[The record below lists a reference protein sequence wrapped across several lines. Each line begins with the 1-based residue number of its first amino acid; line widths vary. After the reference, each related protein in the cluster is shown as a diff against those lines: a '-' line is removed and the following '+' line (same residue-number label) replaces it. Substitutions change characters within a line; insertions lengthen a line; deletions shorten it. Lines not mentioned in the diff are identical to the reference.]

1 MRTAWQKWG
10 SIAKVVD
17 LWRAANRNGMKEI
30 RSPGMG
36 TRLGTVVMSTT
47 SERQCFLAQRERGWF
62 FLSHVVPQLLVCAL
76 LISAPG
82 VCTAQSIENQVRP
95 RRAAEGEE
103 IKVGDIIRI
112 DTDLVPVE
120 VIVRDASGQA
130 VRGLRVRD
138 FKLFA
143 DEEQQPISLFVA
155 DTVSSGSPW
164 ALDLIFALDVSGS
177 MTHPEMELL
186 DEAAATLRQHL
197 TGQRPR
203 FAVISFGMKV
213 KILQSF
219 TDDQSKVEKAF
230 AEIARNKTGLSTHT
244 FDAIDDGIRLFLRS
258 GRRTSAGKIVKRVL
272 IVITDGF
279 PNGDTVSWQTVIE
292 RAHAANVSVFSVT
305 MPSFSFG
312 YKAMYDKPLP
322 TILDVSGIVEQTGGI
337 NAYATDKN
345 YAAALKLIGEEI
357 LSRYL
362 LGFYPAKD
370 KRHDGNFYKL
380 RVEVRPGLTVSQ
392 SRTGY
397 KGNGPQ

>member
-1 MRTAWQKWG
+1 
-10 SIAKVVD
+10 
-17 LWRAANRNGMKEI
+17 MKEI
-30 RSPGMG
+30 GSPEMG
-36 TRLGTVVMSTT
+36 KRLVAVITPTT
-47 SERQCFLAQRERGWF
+47 SERQCFLPQRERCCF
-62 FLSHVVPQLLVCAL
+62 FRSHLVLQLLVFVPL
-76 LISAPG
+76 LLAPR
-82 VCTAQSIENQVRP
+82 VCIAQRIENQVKP
-95 RRAAEGEE
+95 RGATQGEE
-103 IKVGDIIRI
+103 IKAGDIIRI

-130 VRGLRVRD
+130 VRGLRISD

-143 DEEQQPISLFVA
+143 DEEQQPISLFAA

-197 TGQRPR
+197 AGQRPR
-203 FAVISFGMKV
+203 FAVISFGMEV

-230 AEIARNKTGLSTHT
+230 SEIARDKTGLSTHT
-244 FDAIDDGIRLFLRS
+244 FDAIDDGIRLFVRS

-279 PNGDTVSWQTVIE
+279 PNGDTVSWQTAIQ

-312 YKAMYDKPLP
+312 YQAIYGQPLP
-322 TILDVSGIVEQTGGI
+322 TILDASGIVEETGGI
-337 NAYATDKN
+337 NVYATDKN

-370 KRHDGNFYKL
+370 KRRDGNFYKL

-392 SRTGY
+392 TRTGY